1 MNDSAY
7 SSANPMQ
14 RQLSN
19 LKVISRLLGH
29 ELHTQTGGQ
38 SITLSREAVMEIQT
52 SIDLFIEE
60 ATKFA
65 GGSYSGGHSAPN
77 PNLSR
82 PTTTSLGDA
91 NLVPTR
97 N

>member
-7 SSANPMQ
+7 SNANPLQ
-14 RQLSN
+14 RQLSH
-19 LKVISRLLGH
+19 LKVLSRLLGH

-38 SITLSREAVMEIQT
+38 SINLSREAVTEMQT

-60 ATKFA
+60 ATKFTGNSYSA
-65 GGSYSGGHSAPN
+65 GGSGAPN
-77 PNLSR
+77 PNR
-82 PTTTSLGDA
+82 AATTSLGDA